1 MRRVCAGAQF
11 RRCTISAI
19 ASSVVPD
26 EKADLR
32 YAQDD
37 KSRLDYETFVT
48 LCPLWFKIFTTG
60 GTELQGFTE
69 NES

>member
-1 MRRVCAGAQF
+1 MRKR
-11 RRCTISAI
+11 I
-19 ASSVVPD
+19 
-26 EKADLR
+26 LR
-32 YAQDD
+32 FAQDD
-37 KSRLDYETFVT
+37 KSRLDYETSVT